1 MEGQKDS
8 SKWPIGLRFHDQKLY
23 ANGRLMVLSTL
34 ETEYLVEMHSVHYCA
49 AAKIAPDVL
58 RRTTI
63 SDVHAKLATVRKHC
77 QLCQATTHP
86 NNLPQGK
93 LTPHPVPPRPFTS
106 VATDIFAHT
115 KSKDHRGDFKNKIV
129 LVTCRHSGFL
139 IGWSALEKGLTAETL
154 A

>member
-63 SDVHAKLATVRKHC
+63 FNVNAKLARFESTANCARR
-77 QLCQATTHP
+77 QLT
-86 NNLPQGK
+86 L
-93 LTPHPVPPRPFTS
+93 
-106 VATDIFAHT
+106 I
-115 KSKDHRGDFKNKIV
+115 
-129 LVTCRHSGFL
+129 TCHKAS
-139 IGWSALEKGLTAETL
+139 
-154 A
+154 